1 MKDWT
6 RVGLDC
12 GLLNYPEGDNQI
24 FRIDSYADVY
34 TVRQFVHNLT
44 AEIVAENERLREA
57 LKPFAEKFLFPD
69 DTGYADE
76 MRAEEDW
83 SEEANDSQVDDW
95 LIERRWIRKARN
107 AMEGK

>member
-1 MKDWT
+1 MT
-6 RVGLDC
+6 
-12 GLLNYPEGDNQI
+12 
-24 FRIDSYADVY
+24 
-34 TVRQFVHNLT
+34 
-44 AEIVAENERLREA
+44 EIVKRLRNWEQVDIVDAHEDGALYNAAADEIERLREA

-76 MRAEEDW
+76 LRAEEGW

-95 LIERRWIRKARN
+95 LIERRWVRKARN

>member
-1 MKDWT
+1 MM
-6 RVGLDC
+6 
-12 GLLNYPEGDNQI
+12 
-24 FRIDSYADVY
+24 ADIVKRLRNWEQVDIVDAHEDGALY
-34 TVRQFVHNLT
+34 N
-44 AEIVAENERLREA
+44 AAADEIERLREA

-76 MRAEEDW
+76 LRAEEGW

-95 LIERRWIRKARN
+95 LIERRWVRKARN